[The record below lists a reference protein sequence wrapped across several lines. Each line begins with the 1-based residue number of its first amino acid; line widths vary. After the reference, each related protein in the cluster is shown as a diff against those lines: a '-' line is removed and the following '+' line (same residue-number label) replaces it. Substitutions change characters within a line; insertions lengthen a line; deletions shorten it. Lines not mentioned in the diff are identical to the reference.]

1 MCFLNCH
8 NLRLS
13 EYLIYDVL
21 QIHQSFKIFL
31 EVRLFEFQKVLLNHA
46 DYVDLAYMMIA
57 THLLSLMD
65 SVGFQYHLDY
75 FDLKYYFEPYR
86 SINSYNCLP

>member
-1 MCFLNCH
+1 MLCTTINWGITFG
-8 NLRLS
+8 
-13 EYLIYDVL
+13 
-21 QIHQSFKIFL
+21 
-31 EVRLFEFQKVLLNHA
+31 FQKVLLNHV
-46 DYVDLAYMMIA
+46 DYVDLVYMMIA

-65 SVGFQYHLDY
+65 SVGFQYHLDC